1 MQPKFEFTGETKTV
15 MGHTLQRIRA
25 LRSFGNVNKGDLG
38 GWLEKEENLSHERN
52 SWVYDDAQVFDDAQ
66 VYGNARVYDGARV
79 YDDARV
85 YGDAWVYGGAWV
97 SGGAW
102 VFGDARVYGGARVY
116 SGARVYGGA
125 WVYGGARVYGGAQI
139 CDQRHIDVITHIGS
153 RNGTTTFFRTADRK
167 IWVNCGCFSG
177 DIDQFAAAVKKT
189 HGNNKHAQDYAAAIE
204 RAKAWIDLSEEGA
217 Q

>member
-52 SWVYDDAQVFDDAQ
+52 SWVYEDAWVFDGARVFGGAW
-66 VYGNARVYDGARV
+66 VYGGAWVFGGAHAYGGARVFGGARV

-85 YGDAWVYGGAWV
+85 YEDAWVFGGAHVYGGAWV
-97 SGGAW
+97 S
-102 VFGDARVYGGARVY
+102 DYARV
-116 SGARVYGGA
+116 S
-125 WVYGGARVYGGAQI
+125 GGAQI
-139 CDQRHIDVITHIGS
+139 CNQRHIDVIPHIGS
-153 RNGTTTFFRTADRK
+153 RSDTTTFFRTADRK

-204 RAKAWIDLSEEGA
+204 RAKDWIDLSEEGA

>member
-52 SWVYDDAQVFDDAQ
+52 SWVSGNALVFDDAQ
-66 VYGNARVYDGARV
+66 IFGNARASGNSRV
-79 YDDARV
+79 FGYAQIFGNSRAS
-85 YGDAWVYGGAWV
+85 GDAWVYDNARA
-97 SGGAW
+97 SGNACI
-102 VFGDARVYGGARVY
+102 YN
-116 SGARVYGGA
+116 
-125 WVYGGARVYGGAQI
+125 QN
-139 CDQRHIDVITHIGS
+139 HIYIVPNIGS

-177 DIDQFAAAVKKT
+177 DIDRFAAAVKKT
-189 HGNNKHAQDYAAAIE
+189 HGENQYAKDYAAAIE
-204 RAKAWIDLSEEGA
+204 RAKDWIDLSGEGTE
-217 Q
+217 

>member
-52 SWVYDDAQVFDDAQ
+52 SWVYED
-66 VYGNARVYDGARV
+66 ARV

-85 YGDAWVYGGAWV
+85 FGGAWVFGGAHVYGGAWV
-97 SGGAW
+97 SDYAQ
-102 VFGDARVYGGARVY
+102 V
-116 SGARVYGGA
+116 S
-125 WVYGGARVYGGAQI
+125 GGAQI
-139 CDQRHIDVITHIGS
+139 CNQRHIDVIPHIGS
-153 RNGTTTFFRTADRK
+153 RSDTTTFFRTADRK

-177 DIDQFAAAVKKT
+177 DIDRFAAAVKKT
-189 HGNNKHAQDYAAAIE
+189 HGNNKHAQDYAAAIA
-204 RAKAWIDLSEEGA
+204 RAKAWIDLSGEGA
-217 Q
+217 QA

>member
-15 MGHTLQRIRA
+15 LGHTLQRIRA

-38 GWLEKEENLSHERN
+38 GWLEKEANLSHERN
-52 SWVYDDAQVFDDAQ
+52 SWVYGGAC
-66 VYGNARVYDGARV
+66 VYGGARVYDGARV
-79 YDDARV
+79 YGDAQVYSGAQV
-85 YGDAWVYGGAWV
+85 YGSAWVY
-97 SGGAW
+97 GGAW
-102 VFGDARVYGGARVY
+102 VFGDARVFDDERVSGNARVY
-116 SGARVYGGA
+116 K
-125 WVYGGARVYGGAQI
+125 QN
-139 CDQRHIDVITHIGS
+139 HIYIVPHIGS

-189 HGNNKHAQDYAAAIE
+189 HGNNNHAQDYAAAIE
-204 RAKAWIDLSEEGA
+204 RAKDRIDLSEEGA

>member
-15 MGHTLQRIRA
+15 LGHTLQRIRA

-79 YDDARV
+79 Y
-85 YGDAWVYGGAWV
+85 GD
-97 SGGAW
+97 
-102 VFGDARVYGGARVY
+102 
-116 SGARVYGGA
+116 
-125 WVYGGARVYGGAQI
+125 AQI

-189 HGNNKHAQDYAAAIE
+189 HGNNNHAQDYAAAIE
-204 RAKAWIDLSEEGA
+204 RAKDRIDLSEEGA